1 MSTDL
6 GYRICFNYTG
16 RDIYPEQH
24 LVAVRLHAV
33 EYGNDERENRK
44 YGFPLFR
51 ELVSALVQPR
61 SVTGDEK
68 FKIEVPQ

>member
-1 MSTDL
+1 
-6 GYRICFNYTG
+6 
-16 RDIYPEQH
+16 